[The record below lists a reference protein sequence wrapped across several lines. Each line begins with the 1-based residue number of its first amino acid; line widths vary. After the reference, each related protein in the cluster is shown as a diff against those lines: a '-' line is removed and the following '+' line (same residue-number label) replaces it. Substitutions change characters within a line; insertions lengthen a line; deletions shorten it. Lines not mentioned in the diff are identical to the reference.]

1 MQTGAITGYI
11 DVAQVTLYVFW
22 AFFAGLIF
30 WLRREDKR
38 EGYPLE
44 SDRSGT
50 VMVQGWPP
58 MPRPKT
64 FLVRDGHTYQ
74 APPGNIDER
83 TVTALAESWPG
94 SPLRPAGNP
103 MLAGIGP
110 SSWVER
116 EDRPDETAEG
126 ENRMVPLRAAPN
138 WGIERNDPD
147 PRGMDVIAAD
157 GIVAGTVTDVWVDRS
172 EPQIRYLE
180 TQVSGPAGPR
190 SALIPMTLLR
200 IDRRRRHV
208 KVNSIL
214 SHQFADVPRLKN
226 PDQITLR
233 EEDQIQAYFG
243 GGHLYADASRT
254 EPLL

>member
-44 SDRSGT
+44 KRT
-50 VMVQGWPP
+50 APAWCMVQGFPP

-64 FLVRDGHTYQ
+64 FLVRDGHTYT
-74 APPGNIDER
+74 APPGNIDNR
-83 TVTALAESWPG
+83 TVTASPNPGPG

-116 EDRPDETAEG
+116 EDRPRPDGRGRGSRWCRCARRPYWSTGAE
-126 ENRMVPLRAAPN
+126 R
-138 WGIERNDPD
+138 
-147 PRGMDVIAAD
+147 PR
-157 GIVAGTVTDVWVDRS
+157 
-172 EPQIRYLE
+172 
-180 TQVSGPAGPR
+180 PARHGGG
-190 SALIPMTLLR
+190 
-200 IDRRRRHV
+200 RRRRHWW
-208 KVNSIL
+208 
-214 SHQFADVPRLKN
+214 
-226 PDQITLR
+226 PD
-233 EEDQIQAYFG
+233 A
-243 GGHLYADASRT
+243 
-254 EPLL
+254 